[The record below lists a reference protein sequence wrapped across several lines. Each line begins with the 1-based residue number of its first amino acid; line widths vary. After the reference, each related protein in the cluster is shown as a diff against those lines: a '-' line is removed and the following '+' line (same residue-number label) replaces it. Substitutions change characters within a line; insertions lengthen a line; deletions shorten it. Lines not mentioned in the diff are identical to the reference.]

1 MDRRSKTYL
10 ILATVVALLAICVA
24 VWALFFRAPET
35 PADPEISP
43 VADEHL
49 TPTDDGDDEKMPQ
62 AEGGGAVNITY
73 SNEVTISLAD
83 ATAAVQITNPTR
95 SNQSMLIQL
104 MIQDVKVGQS
114 GTIPPGNQLTVI
126 PLNEAVKLKPGNY
139 DGMFHLLFFD
149 TETNEQASLETNIPV
164 QITAMEQENPPG
176 YTTWRVYYTNFYCSN
191 ETEMLPIFVSVA
203 CFSLNVPVGINVT
216 VSVGASETAVT
227 RLASAS

>member
-83 ATAAVQITNPTR
+83 AAAAVQITNPTR

-104 MIQDVKVGQS
+104 MIQDVKIGQS
-114 GTIPPGNQLTVI
+114 GTIPPGNQLAVI
-126 PLNEAVKLKPGNY
+126 PLNENITIEPGSY
-139 DGMFHLLFFD
+139 DGKFQLLFFD
-149 TETNEQASLETNIPV
+149 VKTNQQANLTTSIPV
-164 QITAMEQENPPG
+164 TIRIM
-176 YTTWRVYYTNFYCSN
+176 
-191 ETEMLPIFVSVA
+191 
-203 CFSLNVPVGINVT
+203 
-216 VSVGASETAVT
+216 
-227 RLASAS
+227 

>member
-10 ILATVVALLAICVA
+10 ILATIIALLAICVA

-73 SNEVTISLAD
+73 SNEVTISLAN

-104 MIQDVKVGQS
+104 MIQDVKIGQS

-126 PLNEAVKLKPGNY
+126 PLNENITIEPGSY
-139 DGMFHLLFFD
+139 DGKFQLLFFD
-149 TETNEQASLETNIPV
+149 VKTNQQANLTTSIPV
-164 QITAMEQENPPG
+164 TIRIM
-176 YTTWRVYYTNFYCSN
+176 
-191 ETEMLPIFVSVA
+191 
-203 CFSLNVPVGINVT
+203 
-216 VSVGASETAVT
+216 
-227 RLASAS
+227 

>member
-10 ILATVVALLAICVA
+10 ILATIIALLAICVA

-104 MIQDVKVGQS
+104 IIQDVTVGQS

-126 PLNEAVKLKPGNY
+126 PLNENIKIEPGSY
-139 DGMFHLLFFD
+139 DGKFQLLFFD
-149 TETNEQASLETNIPV
+149 VKTNQQANLTTSIPV
-164 QITAMEQENPPG
+164 TIM
-176 YTTWRVYYTNFYCSN
+176 
-191 ETEMLPIFVSVA
+191 I
-203 CFSLNVPVGINVT
+203 I
-216 VSVGASETAVT
+216 
-227 RLASAS
+227 

>member
-10 ILATVVALLAICVA
+10 LLATVVALLAICVA

-83 ATAAVQITNPTR
+83 AAATVQITNPTR

-114 GTIPPGNQLTVI
+114 GTIPPGNQLAVI
-126 PLNEAVKLKPGNY
+126 PLNENITIEPGSY
-139 DGMFHLLFFD
+139 DGKFQLLFFD
-149 TETNEQASLETNIPV
+149 VKTNQQANLTTSIPV
-164 QITAMEQENPPG
+164 TIRIM
-176 YTTWRVYYTNFYCSN
+176 
-191 ETEMLPIFVSVA
+191 
-203 CFSLNVPVGINVT
+203 
-216 VSVGASETAVT
+216 
-227 RLASAS
+227 

>member
-10 ILATVVALLAICVA
+10 ILATIIALLAICVA
-24 VWALFFRAPET
+24 VWALFFRAPEA

-49 TPTDDGDDEKMPQ
+49 TPTDDGDDEKIPQ

-114 GTIPPGNQLTVI
+114 GTIPPGNQLAVI
-126 PLNEAVKLKPGNY
+126 PLNENITIEPGSY
-139 DGMFHLLFFD
+139 YGKFQLLFFD
-149 TETNEQASLETNIPV
+149 VKTNQQANLTTSIPV
-164 QITAMEQENPPG
+164 TIRIM
-176 YTTWRVYYTNFYCSN
+176 
-191 ETEMLPIFVSVA
+191 
-203 CFSLNVPVGINVT
+203 
-216 VSVGASETAVT
+216 
-227 RLASAS
+227 

>member
-83 ATAAVQITNPTR
+83 AAATVQITNPTR

-104 MIQDVKVGQS
+104 MIQDVKIGQS
-114 GTIPPGNQLTVI
+114 GTIPPGNQLAVI
-126 PLNEAVKLKPGNY
+126 PLNENITIEPGSY
-139 DGMFHLLFFD
+139 DGKFQLLFFD
-149 TETNEQASLETNIPV
+149 VKTNQQANLTTSIPV
-164 QITAMEQENPPG
+164 TIRIM
-176 YTTWRVYYTNFYCSN
+176 
-191 ETEMLPIFVSVA
+191 
-203 CFSLNVPVGINVT
+203 
-216 VSVGASETAVT
+216 
-227 RLASAS
+227 

>member
-35 PADPEISP
+35 TADPEISP

-83 ATAAVQITNPTR
+83 AAATVQITNPTR

-104 MIQDVKVGQS
+104 MIQDVKIGQS
-114 GTIPPGNQLTVI
+114 GTILPGNQLTVI
-126 PLNEAVKLKPGNY
+126 PLNETVKLEPGNY

-149 TETNEQASLETNIPV
+149 AETNEQANLNTNIPV
-164 QITAMEQENPPG
+164 MI
-176 YTTWRVYYTNFYCSN
+176 
-191 ETEMLPIFVSVA
+191 SV
-203 CFSLNVPVGINVT
+203 T
-216 VSVGASETAVT
+216 
-227 RLASAS
+227 

>member
-10 ILATVVALLAICVA
+10 ILATIIALLAICVA
-24 VWALFFRAPET
+24 VWALFFRAPEA

-104 MIQDVKVGQS
+104 MIQDVKIGQS
-114 GTIPPGNQLTVI
+114 GTIPPGNQLAVI
-126 PLNEAVKLKPGNY
+126 PLNENITIEPGSY
-139 DGMFHLLFFD
+139 DGKFQLLFFD
-149 TETNEQASLETNIPV
+149 VKTNQQANLTTSIPV
-164 QITAMEQENPPG
+164 TIRIM
-176 YTTWRVYYTNFYCSN
+176 
-191 ETEMLPIFVSVA
+191 
-203 CFSLNVPVGINVT
+203 
-216 VSVGASETAVT
+216 
-227 RLASAS
+227 

>member
-10 ILATVVALLAICVA
+10 ILATIVALLAICVA
-24 VWALFFRAPET
+24 VWALFFRAPEA

-126 PLNEAVKLKPGNY
+126 PLNENIKIEPGSY
-139 DGMFHLLFFD
+139 DGKFQLLFFD
-149 TETNEQASLETNIPV
+149 VKTNQQANLTTSIPV
-164 QITAMEQENPPG
+164 TIM
-176 YTTWRVYYTNFYCSN
+176 
-191 ETEMLPIFVSVA
+191 I
-203 CFSLNVPVGINVT
+203 I
-216 VSVGASETAVT
+216 
-227 RLASAS
+227 

>member
-24 VWALFFRAPET
+24 VWALFFRAPEAPT
-35 PADPEISP
+35 DPEISP

-73 SNEVTISLAD
+73 SNQVTISLAN

-114 GTIPPGNQLTVI
+114 GIIPPGNQLTVI
-126 PLNEAVKLKPGNY
+126 PLNETVKLKPGNY

-149 TETNEQASLETNIPV
+149 TETNEQSSLETNIPV
-164 QITAMEQENPPG
+164 NITVM
-176 YTTWRVYYTNFYCSN
+176 
-191 ETEMLPIFVSVA
+191 
-203 CFSLNVPVGINVT
+203 
-216 VSVGASETAVT
+216 
-227 RLASAS
+227 

>member
-10 ILATVVALLAICVA
+10 LLATVVALLAICVA
-24 VWALFFRAPET
+24 VWALFFRAPEAPT
-35 PADPEISP
+35 DPEISP

-104 MIQDVKVGQS
+104 IIQDVTVGQS
-114 GTIPPGNQLTVI
+114 GTIPPGNQLAVI
-126 PLNEAVKLKPGNY
+126 PLNENITIEPGSY
-139 DGMFHLLFFD
+139 DGKFQLLFFD
-149 TETNEQASLETNIPV
+149 VKTNQQANLTTSIPV
-164 QITAMEQENPPG
+164 TIRIM
-176 YTTWRVYYTNFYCSN
+176 
-191 ETEMLPIFVSVA
+191 
-203 CFSLNVPVGINVT
+203 
-216 VSVGASETAVT
+216 
-227 RLASAS
+227 

>member
-83 ATAAVQITNPTR
+83 ATATVQITNPTR

-114 GTIPPGNQLTVI
+114 GTIPPGNQLAVI
-126 PLNEAVKLKPGNY
+126 PLNENITIESGSY
-139 DGMFHLLFFD
+139 DGKFQLLFFD
-149 TETNEQASLETNIPV
+149 VKTNQQANLTTSIPV
-164 QITAMEQENPPG
+164 TIRIM
-176 YTTWRVYYTNFYCSN
+176 
-191 ETEMLPIFVSVA
+191 
-203 CFSLNVPVGINVT
+203 
-216 VSVGASETAVT
+216 
-227 RLASAS
+227 

>member
-10 ILATVVALLAICVA
+10 ILATVVAFLAICVA
-24 VWALFFRAPET
+24 VWALFFRAPEPT
-35 PADPEISP
+35 ADPEISP

-83 ATAAVQITNPTR
+83 AAAAVQITNPTR

-114 GTIPPGNQLTVI
+114 GTIPPGNQLAVI
-126 PLNEAVKLKPGNY
+126 PLDENITLEPGTY
-139 DGMFHLLFFD
+139 EGMFHLLFFD
-149 TETNEQASLETNIPV
+149 TETNEQANLNTNIPI
-164 QITAMEQENPPG
+164 QIT
-176 YTTWRVYYTNFYCSN
+176 VK
-191 ETEMLPIFVSVA
+191 
-203 CFSLNVPVGINVT
+203 
-216 VSVGASETAVT
+216 
-227 RLASAS
+227 

>member
-10 ILATVVALLAICVA
+10 ILATIIALLAICVA

-35 PADPEISP
+35 PSDPQISP

-114 GTIPPGNQLTVI
+114 GTIPPGNQLAVI
-126 PLNEAVKLKPGNY
+126 PLNENITIEPGSY
-139 DGMFHLLFFD
+139 DGKFQLLFFD
-149 TETNEQASLETNIPV
+149 VKTNQQANLTTSIPV
-164 QITAMEQENPPG
+164 NIRIM
-176 YTTWRVYYTNFYCSN
+176 
-191 ETEMLPIFVSVA
+191 
-203 CFSLNVPVGINVT
+203 
-216 VSVGASETAVT
+216 
-227 RLASAS
+227 

>member
-10 ILATVVALLAICVA
+10 ILATIVALLAICVA
-24 VWALFFRAPET
+24 VWALFFHAPET

-43 VADEHL
+43 MADEHL

-114 GTIPPGNQLTVI
+114 GTIPPGNQLAVI
-126 PLNEAVKLKPGNY
+126 PLNENITIEPGSY
-139 DGMFHLLFFD
+139 DGKFQLLFFD
-149 TETNEQASLETNIPV
+149 VKTNQQANLTTSIPV
-164 QITAMEQENPPG
+164 TIRIM
-176 YTTWRVYYTNFYCSN
+176 
-191 ETEMLPIFVSVA
+191 
-203 CFSLNVPVGINVT
+203 
-216 VSVGASETAVT
+216 
-227 RLASAS
+227 

>member
-35 PADPEISP
+35 PSNPEISP

-83 ATAAVQITNPTR
+83 ATATVQITNPTR

-104 MIQDVKVGQS
+104 MIQDVKIGQS

-126 PLNEAVKLKPGNY
+126 PLNETVKLKPGNY

-164 QITAMEQENPPG
+164 NITVM
-176 YTTWRVYYTNFYCSN
+176 
-191 ETEMLPIFVSVA
+191 
-203 CFSLNVPVGINVT
+203 
-216 VSVGASETAVT
+216 
-227 RLASAS
+227 

>member
-10 ILATVVALLAICVA
+10 LLATVVALLAICIA

-83 ATAAVQITNPTR
+83 ATATVQITNPTR

-114 GTIPPGNQLTVI
+114 GTIPPGNQLAVI
-126 PLNEAVKLKPGNY
+126 PLNENITIEPGSY
-139 DGMFHLLFFD
+139 DGKFQLLFFD
-149 TETNEQASLETNIPV
+149 VKTNQQANLTTSIPV
-164 QITAMEQENPPG
+164 TIRIM
-176 YTTWRVYYTNFYCSN
+176 
-191 ETEMLPIFVSVA
+191 
-203 CFSLNVPVGINVT
+203 
-216 VSVGASETAVT
+216 
-227 RLASAS
+227 

>member
-10 ILATVVALLAICVA
+10 LLATVVALLAICVA
-24 VWALFFRAPET
+24 VWALFFRAPEA

-114 GTIPPGNQLTVI
+114 GTIPPGNQLAVI
-126 PLNEAVKLKPGNY
+126 PLNENITIEPGSY
-139 DGMFHLLFFD
+139 DGKFQLLFFD
-149 TETNEQASLETNIPV
+149 VKTNQQANLTTSIPV
-164 QITAMEQENPPG
+164 TIRIM
-176 YTTWRVYYTNFYCSN
+176 
-191 ETEMLPIFVSVA
+191 
-203 CFSLNVPVGINVT
+203 
-216 VSVGASETAVT
+216 
-227 RLASAS
+227 

>member
-10 ILATVVALLAICVA
+10 LLATVVALLAICVA
-24 VWALFFRAPET
+24 VCALFFRAPEAPT
-35 PADPEISP
+35 DPEISP
-43 VADEHL
+43 VADEYL

-83 ATAAVQITNPTR
+83 AAAAVQITNPTR

-126 PLNEAVKLKPGNY
+126 PLDENITLEPGTY
-139 DGMFHLLFFD
+139 EGMFHLLFFD
-149 TETNEQASLETNIPV
+149 AETNEQANLNTNIPV
-164 QITAMEQENPPG
+164 MITVE
-176 YTTWRVYYTNFYCSN
+176 
-191 ETEMLPIFVSVA
+191 
-203 CFSLNVPVGINVT
+203 
-216 VSVGASETAVT
+216 
-227 RLASAS
+227 